1 MMTDAE
7 FVREV
12 QAYEKTLYRV
22 SRTIL
27 SSDADC
33 CDAVQE
39 ALTRAWKHRNDVNP
53 RFFKT
58 WLLRILINEC
68 HNIGRRLKRMIPV
81 EEMPEW
87 PAPQAEETGVME
99 ALQRIKEPWRIVLIM
114 HELEGFTYAEIAS
127 VTRVPENTVKYRAVQ
142 ARRALRREI
151 ERQCALPGFVDSK
164 NEEKTERNAGYLVV
178 SHSGGGMLRQGTRK
192 GIRRTPANRGMRAHR
207 IVKSLDISEDVCHGL
222 CP

>member
-1 MMTDAE
+1 MTESVDGSSFEAFVTRRSGALQRFAYLVTGNREDA
-7 FVREV
+7 R
-12 QAYEKTLYRV
+12 
-22 SRTIL
+22 
-27 SSDADC
+27 
-33 CDAVQE
+33 DAVQE

-58 WLLRILINEC
+58 WLFRILINEC

-151 ERQCALPGFVDSK
+151 ERQE
-164 NEEKTERNAGYLVV
+164 NELR
-178 SHSGGGMLRQGTRK
+178 GGATR
-192 GIRRTPANRGMRAHR
+192 
-207 IVKSLDISEDVCHGL
+207 
-222 CP
+222 

>member
-1 MMTDAE
+1 MDKSAQNEGGMTDDDRCG
-7 FVREV
+7 VRPRS
-12 QAYEKTLYRV
+12 AGIRKTLYRV

-127 VTRVPENTVKYRAVQ
+127 VTRVPETQSNI
-142 ARRALRREI
+142 ALFK
-151 ERQCALPGFVDSK
+151 LDVPF
-164 NEEKTERNAGYLVV
+164 
-178 SHSGGGMLRQGTRK
+178 GGK
-192 GIRRTPANRGMRAHR
+192 
-207 IVKSLDISEDVCHGL
+207 
-222 CP
+222 

>member
-39 ALTRAWKHRNDVNP
+39 ALTRAWKHRNSVNP

-68 HNIGRRLKRMIPV
+68 HNIGRRLKRMMPV
-81 EEMPEW
+81 EEMPER
-87 PAPQAEETGVME
+87 PAPQTEDTGVME
-99 ALQRIKEPWRIVLIM
+99 ALQRIKEPWRIVLTM
-114 HELEGFTYAEIAS
+114 HELEGFTYAEIAA
-127 VTRVPENTVKYRAVQ
+127 VTCVPENTVKYRAVQ
-142 ARRALRREI
+142 ARRALRREM
-151 ERQCALPGFVDSK
+151 EKQE
-164 NEEKTERNAGYLVV
+164 NELR
-178 SHSGGGMLRQGTRK
+178 GGAAR
-192 GIRRTPANRGMRAHR
+192 
-207 IVKSLDISEDVCHGL
+207 
-222 CP
+222 

>member
-1 MMTDAE
+1 MMTDAD

-12 QAYEKTLYRV
+12 QACEKTLYRV

-39 ALTRAWKHRNDVNP
+39 ALTHAWKHRNNVNP

-68 HNIGRRLKRMIPV
+68 HNIGRRLKRVMPI
-81 EEMPEW
+81 EKMPER
-87 PAPQAEETGVME
+87 PAPQTEETGVME

-114 HELEGFTYAEIAS
+114 HELEGFTYAEIAA
-127 VTRVPENTVKYRAVQ
+127 VTHVPENTVKYRAVQ
-142 ARRALRREI
+142 ARRALRREM
-151 ERQCALPGFVDSK
+151 EKQE
-164 NEEKTERNAGYLVV
+164 NELKGGAG
-178 SHSGGGMLRQGTRK
+178 R
-192 GIRRTPANRGMRAHR
+192 
-207 IVKSLDISEDVCHGL
+207 
-222 CP
+222 

>member
-142 ARRALRREI
+142 ARRALRREM
-151 ERQCALPGFVDSK
+151 ERQE
-164 NEEKTERNAGYLVV
+164 NE
-178 SHSGGGMLRQGTRK
+178 LRVGATQ
-192 GIRRTPANRGMRAHR
+192 
-207 IVKSLDISEDVCHGL
+207 
-222 CP
+222 

>member
-39 ALTRAWKHRNDVNP
+39 ALIRAWKHRNDVNP

-99 ALQRIKEPWRIVLIM
+99 ALRASRSRGVL
-114 HELEGFTYAEIAS
+114 F
-127 VTRVPENTVKYRAVQ
+127 
-142 ARRALRREI
+142 
-151 ERQCALPGFVDSK
+151 
-164 NEEKTERNAGYLVV
+164 
-178 SHSGGGMLRQGTRK
+178 
-192 GIRRTPANRGMRAHR
+192 
-207 IVKSLDISEDVCHGL
+207 
-222 CP
+222 

>member
-53 RFFKT
+53 RF
-58 WLLRILINEC
+58 LRHGC
-68 HNIGRRLKRMIPV
+68 
-81 EEMPEW
+81 
-87 PAPQAEETGVME
+87 
-99 ALQRIKEPWRIVLIM
+99 
-114 HELEGFTYAEIAS
+114 
-127 VTRVPENTVKYRAVQ
+127 
-142 ARRALRREI
+142 
-151 ERQCALPGFVDSK
+151 CAFLS
-164 NEEKTERNAGYLVV
+164 TNA
-178 SHSGGGMLRQGTRK
+178 
-192 GIRRTPANRGMRAHR
+192 I
-207 IVKSLDISEDVCHGL
+207 ISADA
-222 CP
+222 

>member
-68 HNIGRRLKRMIPV
+68 HF
-81 EEMPEW
+81 
-87 PAPQAEETGVME
+87 
-99 ALQRIKEPWRIVLIM
+99 IVSR
-114 HELEGFTYAEIAS
+114 F
-127 VTRVPENTVKYRAVQ
+127 
-142 ARRALRREI
+142 
-151 ERQCALPGFVDSK
+151 
-164 NEEKTERNAGYLVV
+164 
-178 SHSGGGMLRQGTRK
+178 
-192 GIRRTPANRGMRAHR
+192 
-207 IVKSLDISEDVCHGL
+207 
-222 CP
+222 